1 MDQMSI
7 LSKVRDK
14 IRQNTEHPLNK
25 VQEYHNTFMDEFS
38 IAIEK
43 KTLNNKELSILFRKL
58 QLNGNYDPTTY
69 CQGICE
75 ILFWIYLS
83 SSDFDFCTEKKV
95 AITGNYDVDLQ
106 ITCEYTFNVEIK
118 CPTMDKR
125 ASENKIRIHPGF
137 RTVDKDSFQVA
148 LAALKT
154 DMLDPALLK
163 PEFKY
168 DGFTIDKINDNK
180 LVEYLKSAQDKF
192 PNSTEEICNILVI
205 GTTIKE
211 IQDYYSYLFNGYTG
225 IFTGQQPIM
234 PCENYSN
241 VDVVVLSNMVDGHYS
256 QIGRFNPWKLNN
268 YFNLM
273 LVNPCNAS
281 KNCNARKKLLEIIPN
296 TTIQFEQFFDDYCM
310 SAKLEAQKEKCPT
323 LEQDL
328 MMLLFPHYFD
338 KYYPIFWRRK

>member
-1 MDQMSI
+1 
-7 LSKVRDK
+7 
-14 IRQNTEHPLNK
+14 
-25 VQEYHNTFMDEFS
+25 
-38 IAIEK
+38 
-43 KTLNNKELSILFRKL
+43 
-58 QLNGNYDPTTY
+58 
-69 CQGICE
+69 
-75 ILFWIYLS
+75 
-83 SSDFDFCTEKKV
+83 
-95 AITGNYDVDLQ
+95 
-106 ITCEYTFNVEIK
+106 
-118 CPTMDKR
+118 MDKR

-137 RTVDKDSFQVA
+137 RTVDKESFQVA